1 MGAREFGRLVEQAMA
16 KKEMSQARLAVLV
29 GLLPEGRVLNETQ
42 IRRIREGSRRLDEV
56 LVSRLIA
63 LLDLDPAEAWHA
75 AGLWPEGL
83 DPEDLRDISE
93 LRAARLMAATRAA
106 LPSEG
111 ASSAATASSISDPE
125 DLMRSCA
132 PFAGQGMREAA

>member
-16 KKEMSQARLAVLV
+16 AKEMSQARLAVLV
-29 GLLPEGRVLNETQ
+29 GVLPEGRVLNETQ

-93 LRAARLMAATRAA
+93 LLATRRTTAA
-106 LPSEG
+106 GRVASRLEG
-111 ASSAATASSISDPE
+111 AHAAAPSISSDQSGSTTGTWLLSARQR
-125 DLMRSCA
+125 D
-132 PFAGQGMREAA
+132 AA

>member
-1 MGAREFGRLVEQAMA
+1 MGAREFGHLVEQAMA

-29 GLLPEGRVLNETQ
+29 GILPEGRVLNETQ

-56 LVSRLIA
+56 LVSRLIG

-75 AGLWPEGL
+75 AGLWPQGL

-93 LRAARLMAATRAA
+93 LRAARLTAASRAA
-106 LPSEG
+106 SPEG
-111 ASSAATASSISDPE
+111 ASLAAPVSSSSNPE
-125 DLMRSCA
+125 DLMRACA
-132 PFAGQGMREAA
+132 PSAGQELRKAA